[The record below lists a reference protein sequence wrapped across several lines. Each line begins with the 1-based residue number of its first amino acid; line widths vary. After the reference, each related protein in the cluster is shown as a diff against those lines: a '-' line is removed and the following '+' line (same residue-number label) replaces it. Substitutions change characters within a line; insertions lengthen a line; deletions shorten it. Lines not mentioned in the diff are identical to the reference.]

1 MPPTRCQ
8 YPGLPEDIG
17 LDIGLSRLEDKSEDT
32 LIVTCIDGICLAHI
46 PYFSTYTGVQY
57 IYSSSVHIQ

>member
-17 LDIGLSRLEDKSEDT
+17 LDIGLSRLEAESQNSR
-32 LIVTCIDGICLAHI
+32 LIVQKLC
-46 PYFSTYTGVQY
+46 
-57 IYSSSVHIQ
+57 